1 MQKEPGA
8 ARQKR
13 EPVADRWHLVSNLS
27 QTLKGVFLNKQAQL
41 DALLQKPAETLSE
54 EEASQLTPWYAGT
67 ALSKRQARKKHAT
80 PSGAGRT
87 RPPDPRSVREK
98 G

>member
-1 MQKEPGA
+1 MQKEQGS

-13 EPVADRWHLVSNLS
+13 EPVADRWHLLS
-27 QTLKGVFLNKQAQL
+27 TLSETLKGFFLNKQAQL
-41 DALLQKPAETLSE
+41 DALVQKPSENLSE

-67 ALSKRQARKKHAT
+67 ALSKRQARKKPAT